1 MIIIINIGIG
11 MLKQQVLDLLNKQIN
26 LEHYSSNLYLAMSSW
41 CNAQGLEGSANFL
54 ANHSREELQHMHK
67 LFNYIN
73 ETGSQALINSVD
85 APENAFKDIK
95 EVFELTFQHEQ
106 HITNKINELVHYTLE
121 EKDYATFNFLQW
133 YVSEQHEEEALF
145 KSILDK
151 IEIIGLD
158 GRGLHLVD
166 KEIGKLIQGK

>member
-1 MIIIINIGIG
+1 
-11 MLKQQVLDLLNKQIN
+11 MLKKEVLDLLNKQVN
-26 LEHYSSNLYLAMSSW
+26 LENYSSNLYLAMSSW
-41 CNAQGLEGSANFL
+41 CNAQGLEGSASFL
-54 ANHSREELQHMHK
+54 AKHSQEELQHMHK

-73 ETGSQALINSVD
+73 ETGSQSLIHSVD
-85 APENAFKDIK
+85 APENIFKDIK
-95 EVFELTFQHEQ
+95 EVFKLTFQHEQ
-106 HITNKINELVHYTLE
+106 HITNKINELVDFTLE
-121 EKDYATFNFLQW
+121 KKDYATFNFLQW

-166 KEIGKLIQGK
+166 KEIGKLVQGK